1 MSPKKTHHNLPA
13 LLGGSPI
20 RPSGPPAW
28 PFPDMDVIDAIQS
41 THADSSWGQYH
52 GPHVERLESALAA
65 FHQTPFVLTC
75 ASGTL
80 AVETALRSLK
90 VGAGDEVIQAAYDYE
105 PNFLTIHAV
114 GATPVL
120 VDLAANNANLD
131 PDMLEDAITTQT
143 RAILVSHLHGGVIPM
158 SRVMEIAQR
167 HGLPVVEDAA
177 QATGALIEGRRA
189 GSWGQIG
196 VLSFGGSKLLSSGR
210 GGALLIHRPEIL
222 QRARLFL
229 SRGIQQWAAL
239 SELQGAVLL
248 PQLAKLSERND
259 TRLRRVNDLA
269 TLIAE
274 IPGIRLLEN
283 RVPCEP
289 AFYKVG
295 FRYDAKAFGLSRDLF
310 VKAMRAEGIAFDAGF
325 RALHSGRSAS
335 RFRIGAPFRGRSWR
349 SGDRSFASSGAII
362 G

>member
-1 MSPKKTHHNLPA
+1 MRSF
-13 LLGGSPI
+13 GG
-20 RPSGPPAW
+20 
-28 PFPDMDVIDAIQS
+28 
-41 THADSSWGQYH
+41 
-52 GPHVERLESALAA
+52 L
-65 FHQTPFVLTC
+65 
-75 ASGTL
+75 
-80 AVETALRSLK
+80 
-90 VGAGDEVIQAAYDYE
+90 DYE

-248 PQLAKLSERND
+248 PQLAKLWAQRHPP
-259 TRLRRVNDLA
+259 A
-269 TLIAE
+269 TS
-274 IPGIRLLEN
+274 
-283 RVPCEP
+283 
-289 AFYKVG
+289 K
-295 FRYDAKAFGLSRDLF
+295 
-310 VKAMRAEGIAFDAGF
+310 
-325 RALHSGRSAS
+325 
-335 RFRIGAPFRGRSWR
+335 
-349 SGDRSFASSGAII
+349 
-362 G
+362 